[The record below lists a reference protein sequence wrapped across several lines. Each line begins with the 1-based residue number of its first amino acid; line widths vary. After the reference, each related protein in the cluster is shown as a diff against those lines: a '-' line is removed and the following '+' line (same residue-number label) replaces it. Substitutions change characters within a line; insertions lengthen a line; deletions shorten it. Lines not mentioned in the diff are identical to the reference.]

1 MHVFDASVR
10 SVKMH
15 LNDFCDKDEVA
26 AFTTGDDD
34 DEDED
39 KEDDNES
46 DVAL

>member
-1 MHVFDASVR
+1 
-10 SVKMH
+10 MH